1 MSLVLSRKP
10 GSSILIGPDIEVV
23 ILEIRGQQVRIA
35 ISAPAELRIL
45 RDELLD
51 REEQPARWP

>member
-1 MSLVLSRKP
+1 MSLVLSRRA
-10 GSSILIGPDIEVV
+10 GEAILIGDSIE
-23 ILEIRGQQVRIA
+23 ILVTEIRGQQVRLA

-51 REEQPARWP
+51 RERDGNS

>member
-10 GSSILIGPDIEVV
+10 GSSILIGPDIEVT